1 MKKQILAAPYILWM
15 IVFIVV
21 PLILIVGYSVINI
34 NSNGVFQLDFSNL
47 AKCFE
52 PIYLRIIGFSFY
64 TALLSTVLCFL
75 LGYPM
80 ALILAGNTFKRKN
93 TLLFLILAP
102 MWMNFLLR
110 TYAWLTILEKNGI
123 INKFLG
129 LFGIEPLHLIYTT
142 GSVMLGMVYNF
153 LPFMILPIYS
163 VVTKIDKSLIEA
175 ANDLGASKIDIFRKL
190 TFPLSLP
197 GVFSGI
203 IMVFM
208 PAVTTF
214 VITRLLGGGQN
225 EMIGN
230 VIEQQFIVSGD
241 WAFGSSLSVLLMIII
256 LICTAITNKYDLEEG
271 GGLF

>member
-1 MKKQILAAPYILWM
+1 MKTQILAAPYILWM

-21 PLILIVGYSVINI
+21 PLFLIVGYSVISI

-47 AKCFE
+47 SKCFE
-52 PIYLRIIGFSFY
+52 PIYLRIIGFSFF
-64 TALLSTVLCFL
+64 TALMSTVLCFL

-129 LFGIEPLHLIYTT
+129 IFGIAPLHLIYTT

-163 VVTKIDKSLIEA
+163 VVTKIDNNLIEA
-175 ANDLGASKIDIFRKL
+175 ANDLGASKVDIFRKI

-241 WAFGSSLSVLLMIII
+241 WAFGSSISVLLMVII

>member
-1 MKKQILAAPYILWM
+1 MKKQILAAPYLIWM
-15 IVFIVV
+15 IIFIVV
-21 PLILIVGYSVINI
+21 PLVLIIGYSVITVN
-34 NSNGVFQLDFSNL
+34 NNGVFQLDFSNIT
-47 AKCFE
+47 KCFE
-52 PIYLRIIGFSFY
+52 PIYMRIIGFSFM
-64 TALLSTVLCFL
+64 TALFSTVLCFL

-80 ALILAGNTFKRKN
+80 ALILAGKTFKRKN

-142 GSVMLGMVYNF
+142 GSVMLGMVHNF

-163 VVTKIDKSLIEA
+163 VVTKIDNSLIEA
-175 ANDLGASKIDIFRKL
+175 ANDLGASKFDIFKKI

-214 VITRLLGGGQN
+214 VITRLLGGGHN